1 MYGRKIYIEPE
12 TIKKANDNLKHSI
25 EESKKAIDS
34 GAPDDIRASVA
45 DVIQN
50 SQDLRAFLC
59 ANYNLR
65 FK

>member
-12 TIKKANDNLKHSI
+12 TINKANDNLNQSLK
-25 EESKKAIDS
+25 ESKKAIES
-34 GAPDDIRASVA
+34 GTPEDIRASVA
-45 DVIQN
+45 DVIQK

-65 FK
+65 FR